1 MSSDGQRGMVLGSM
15 VSQAN
20 RLNPFWFTAI
30 MGFVSV
36 VARLPVA
43 ATYTIPR
50 ELRSQE
56 FFGIEMPAVMMAF
69 VVFPLIE
76 TILGQWL
83 PVRVASA
90 AGLGKT
96 GQCVCAALA
105 FSALHLDHWV
115 AVATAFLPGLVFA
128 YTYVVWR
135 HRSRNQAFWVTAL
148 THVWEIG
155 LVVLLRRFLE
165 AA

>member
-1 MSSDGQRGMVLGSM
+1 MCVCC
-15 VSQAN
+15 
-20 RLNPFWFTAI
+20 
-30 MGFVSV
+30 
-36 VARLPVA
+36 ARL
-43 ATYTIPR
+43 
-50 ELRSQE
+50 
-56 FFGIEMPAVMMAF
+56 
-69 VVFPLIE
+69 
-76 TILGQWL
+76 
-83 PVRVASA
+83 
-90 AGLGKT
+90 
-96 GQCVCAALA
+96 
-105 FSALHLDHWV
+105 SALHLDHRV